1 MSHAF
6 AVHELVG
13 EVVRLEPLSIE
24 HLDELLSA
32 AIEDSS
38 AYAWTVVPSTR
49 QSMAAYV
56 EELVDDFELGL
67 IVPFAQISVI
77 TGRAVGATRY
87 LNIRRRAGHD
97 TPYAVEIGGTWLSS
111 SAQRTAMNTEAKLL
125 LLTHA
130 FEQWGVGR
138 VDLKTDARN
147 ERSRNAMARI
157 GGTFEGVL
165 RQWQPSQVVG
175 EENLL
180 RDSAMFSVIAA
191 QWPEVRD
198 ALKSRLTAHRI
209 LAG

>member
-1 MSHAF
+1 
-6 AVHELVG
+6 
-13 EVVRLEPLSIE
+13 
-24 HLDELLSA
+24 
-32 AIEDSS
+32 
-38 AYAWTVVPSTR
+38 
-49 QSMAAYV
+49 
-56 EELVDDFELGL
+56 
-67 IVPFAQISVI
+67 
-77 TGRAVGATRY
+77 
-87 LNIRRRAGHD
+87 
-97 TPYAVEIGGTWLSS
+97 VEIGGTWLSS